1 MPVTILHIF
10 LMMQHNV
17 STFVTAE
24 ETYFQGIFTSQPKCP
39 LEKKKAHFC
48 FLWQHWIKLAHLHE
62 AALYLSAQASS
73 VRVRRN
79 SVCITFCSHE
89 AKLQLSLLP
98 GWALLGSKAS
108 ALLLR
113 CYNVLLYPLFHA
125 QLWLSH
131 HLWNVFPTYF
141 CVFQELKFCFP
152 AWQIA
157 GKIKVVWAACVFP
170 AL

>member
-24 ETYFQGIFTSQPKCP
+24 ETYFQGIFTLQPKCP

-48 FLWQHWIKLAHLHE
+48 FLWQHWIKLALLHE

-113 CYNVLLYPLFHA
+113 CYKQCSVVPSLPCTA
-125 QLWLSH
+125 VTKSSS
-131 HLWNVFPTYF
+131 
-141 CVFQELKFCFP
+141 LKCFP
-152 AWQIA
+152 NILL
-157 GKIKVVWAACVFP
+157 CLP
-170 AL
+170 RT